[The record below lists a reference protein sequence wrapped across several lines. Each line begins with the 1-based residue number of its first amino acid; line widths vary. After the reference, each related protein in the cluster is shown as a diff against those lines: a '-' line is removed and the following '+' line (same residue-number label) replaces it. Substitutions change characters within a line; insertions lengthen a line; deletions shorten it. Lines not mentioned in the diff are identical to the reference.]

1 MAEATDIQGIL
12 YENLVDA
19 GCDSELT
26 ERVMKLLNTGHI
38 QEGLSLLPR
47 HRKAVL
53 ESCHAEQRKMECLDY
68 LIYQLR
74 KQNNV
79 K

>member
-12 YENLVDA
+12 YENLIDA
-19 GCDSELT
+19 GCDGELT

-38 QEGLSLLPR
+38 QEGLSLLSR
-47 HRKAVL
+47 HRKTVL
-53 ESCHAEQRKMECLDY
+53 ESCHAQQRKMECLDY

-74 KQNNV
+74 KQNNA